1 MSAIGIKKKV
11 EFNARNKRVYNAKQ
25 VNIAFANFNRS
36 IVPHLIIADCFN
48 FFSLI
53 EQSKVAVIA
62 YYKGDDSILKAAIKE
77 AKTVSGHLK
86 FETTARQEKVMNL
99 FASYRQEIIALM
111 VAGGYAT
118 DEDFLV
124 LAAPAAFSKKA
135 VKGLNLEAK
144 KIVNVTTGKVYES
157 IYAAAA
163 ALTNCTQK
171 KNSLRSSICK
181 ALKGKQKTAGGFAWM
196 YA

>member
-25 VNIAFANFNRS
+25 CNIAFANFNRS

-53 EQSKVAVIA
+53 EQSRTAVMS
-62 YYKGDDSILKAAIKE
+62 YYKDNETELIEAIKT
-77 AKTVSGHLK
+77 AKTISGHLK
-86 FETTARQEKVMNL
+86 FETPARQEKVLSL
-99 FASYRQEIIALM
+99 FSSYKKEIIDLM
-111 VAGGYAT
+111 IAGGYAT
-118 DEDFLV
+118 EEDFKIQ
-124 LAAPAAFSKKA
+124 APAPVAPKK
-135 VKGLNLEAK
+135 VRKGLNLEAK
-144 KIVNVTTGKVYES
+144 KVVNVTTGEVYES

-163 ALTNCTQK
+163 ALTNCIQK

-181 ALKGKQKTAGGFAWM
+181 ALKGKQKTAGGCVWM